1 MKARSVRNAAR
12 RTVLAVGISLIATG
26 AVQAEKSN
34 AVFESR
40 GVSDIEWMTKQA
52 HGGAVLTISG
62 PRGFIWEQT
71 FSSSDSLR
79 FEYASIA
86 GGFLPD
92 GNYSYELVVSPAL
105 SRAQKAD
112 LAMMR
117 GVSDELGAAA
127 VQEFVPVQF
136 ELQSGSFQVVD
147 GTMTDATLVEL
158 QAAAKSD
165 DLDSGV
171 TVPRDQQILDD
182 LIVQGS
188 ACVGLDCNNGE
199 SFGFDTIKVKENNV
213 RIKFED
219 TSTTASFPS
228 NDWQLTA
235 NDSSNGGQNKF
246 SIDDVS
252 GGRTPFTVEA
262 GSPSHALYVD
272 SGGRIGL
279 GTSNP
284 VVGIH
289 HVDGNT
295 PTLRLEQDGSSGFT
309 PQIWD
314 VAGNE
319 AGFFVRDA
327 TNGSNLSFR
336 IRPGAPTSAIDVAAD
351 GDIGLSTASPASAL
365 HISRPDS
372 NFGIRLTNQGSGE
385 SWVLQ
390 HNQTGDATA
399 PNGLSLTRA
408 GTGSREMS
416 LDQDGNV
423 TFRGNVTACSD
434 TTLCSPTD
442 TFPDYVFKPG
452 YDLMPLSELATY
464 IADNGHLPNVPNVE
478 EVAANGLNM
487 TELQMKILEKV
498 EELTLYTLEQEQTIK
513 ALRERIATLE
523 APAQD

>member
-1 MKARSVRNAAR
+1 MKLNSIPKAAR
-12 RTVLAVGISLIATG
+12 RTALAVGISLIASG
-26 AVQAEKSN
+26 AVQAEN
-34 AVFESR
+34 AIAVFESK

-52 HGGAVLTISG
+52 HGGAVLTVSG
-62 PRGFIWEQT
+62 PQGFIWEQT
-71 FSSSDSLR
+71 FSSSDELR
-79 FEYASIA
+79 FEFAAIA
-86 GGFLPD
+86 GGYLPD
-92 GNYSYELVVSPAL
+92 GSYNYELVVSPAL
-105 SRAQKAD
+105 SGAQKAD
-112 LAMMR
+112 LSMMR
-117 GVSDELGAAA
+117 SVSDELGTEA
-127 VQEFVPVQF
+127 VQEFVPAQF
-136 ELQSGSFQVVD
+136 ELQSGSFRVSD
-147 GTMTDATLVEL
+147 GFMADATLTEARVS
-158 QAAAKSD
+158 KSG

-182 LIVQGS
+182 LIVAGS

-199 SFGFDTIKVKENNV
+199 SFGFDTIRVKENNV
-213 RIKFED
+213 RIKFQD
-219 TSTTASFPS
+219 TSTSASFPT

-246 SIDDVS
+246 SIDDID
-252 GGRTPFTVEA
+252 GGRTPFTIEA
-262 GSPSHALYVD
+262 GASSHALYVD
-272 SGGRIGL
+272 GGGQVGF

-284 VVGIH
+284 VVGLH

-327 TNGSNLSFR
+327 TNGSNLTFR
-336 IRPGAPTSAIDVAAD
+336 IRPGAPASSIDIAAD
-351 GDIGLSTASPASAL
+351 GDVGVGTASPASAL
-365 HISRPDS
+365 HISRTDS
-372 NFGIRLTNQGSGE
+372 NFGIRLTNQTSGE
-385 SWVLQ
+385 SWVMQ
-390 HNQTGDATA
+390 HNQSGDATA

-416 LDQDGNV
+416 LDEDGNV
-423 TFRGNVTACSD
+423 TFRGNVTACAD
-434 TTLCSPTD
+434 TSLCSPTE

-452 YDLMPLSELATY
+452 YNLMPLAELAAY

-513 ALRERIATLE
+513 ALRDRIATLE
-523 APAQD
+523 TPAQD